1 MSLAEISRESNDS
14 IKGERNGF
22 LYRVFTYSGRL
33 THQRVVIP
41 SRKFNFSEFRWI
53 RRDNLVPIPVDGLKY
68 ETEKRWKMIIYM
80 AMSLLLVNIS
90 LPAIR
95 IYLIVKFKAIKPS
108 RVFLG
113 KNLIFFF
120 VQTLKLCK
128 AVKEYFDDYEERL
141 KYRISRINGVTVGLN
156 FWTLENRRWHP

>member
-1 MSLAEISRESNDS
+1 MVFYNVSSTPLASN
-14 IKGERNGF
+14 KKP
-22 LYRVFTYSGRL
+22 
-33 THQRVVIP
+33 Q
-41 SRKFNFSEFRWI
+41 
-53 RRDNLVPIPVDGLKY
+53 
-68 ETEKRWKMIIYM
+68 KRWKMIIYM

-128 AVKEYFDDYEERL
+128 AVKEYFDDYEDR
-141 KYRISRINGVTVGLN
+141 
-156 FWTLENRRWHP
+156 